1 MRCRPVVLWFALA
14 GCATPG
20 PYADKGERVVLL
32 DTLPALSAALRS
44 SQARVPEGPTGVWLA
59 YEKEH
64 GAVLE
69 AAGALPDDPG
79 DQLLRKLS
87 VSPAAVVALLEGF
100 DAAAP
105 GELRAL
111 VKELTAKVSGAPR
124 MTFAFC
130 ALRSSR
136 LVSAGTLEGRPL
148 VVVNAR
154 APELAVAETRQ
165 VLLARALFEEL
176 HRQREPDSASLGPVA
191 RRLYREGAALLAV
204 RQLVP
209 GAREDQVLGLDASTL
224 ARLRSREA
232 LAAKELL
239 ASLDTSRPSE
249 TARFFDPKVKDP
261 LLPPGAGLYLADRLF
276 QRLAA
281 ELGSTTR
288 PLNLTPAEFLL
299 AARKQLAVMAAAR

>member
-1 MRCRPVVLWFALA
+1 MRSSHAALLFCLS

-20 PYADKGERVVLL
+20 PYADRGERVELL

-44 SQARVPEGPTGVWLA
+44 SEPRVPDGPTFAWLA

-64 GAVLE
+64 AAMFE
-69 AAGALPDDPG
+69 AAGAQPEDPG
-79 DQLLRKLS
+79 DQVLRKLS
-87 VSPAAVVALLEGF
+87 VSPGAVVALLEGF

-111 VKELTAKVSGAPR
+111 VGQLTAKLSGTPR
-124 MTFAFC
+124 MAFAFC

-136 LVSAGTLEGRPL
+136 QLFSGSLEGQAL

-154 APELAVAETRQ
+154 APELSSTEARQ
-165 VLLARALFEEL
+165 VLLARALFEAL
-176 HRQREPDSASLGPVA
+176 HRERQPDSASLGPVA

-209 GAREDQVLGLDASTL
+209 GAREDQVLGLDPATL
-224 ARLRSREA
+224 ARLRTREA

-281 ELGSTTR
+281 EQGSMTR
-288 PLNLTPAEFLL
+288 PLNLPPADFLT
-299 AARKQLAVMAAAR
+299 AARKQLAIMAGAR